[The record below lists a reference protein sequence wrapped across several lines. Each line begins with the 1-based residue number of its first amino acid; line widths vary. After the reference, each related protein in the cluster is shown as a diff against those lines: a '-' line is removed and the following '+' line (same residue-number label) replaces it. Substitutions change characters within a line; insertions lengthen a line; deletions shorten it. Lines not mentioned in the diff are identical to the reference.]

1 MNATTTNVAEL
12 PKTTNDSAGIGILNF
27 FQGKNIFITGATG
40 FLGKALVEKLLRSTA
55 VGKIYVLIKA
65 EDKAA
70 AFDRL
75 RTEIINSELFKCLK
89 EEHGA
94 SYEAFVRERLIP
106 AVGNIC
112 EPELGMDVDTANTIM
127 NEVDVIIQ
135 SAANTA
141 FDDRYDSLLEANV
154 NGPQRLMR
162 FAKRC
167 NNLILFVHI
176 STGHLPAVLGDL
188 EVKLDVI
195 PVDMVVNTIIAAT
208 AKHGIRRR
216 PGLDVYHSASA
227 IVNPLR
233 YYDVF
238 EFSYEYF
245 NSNPLIES
253 SSKDSNVKKIKFFD
267 NFNDLSKYTRDE
279 ICQGGGL
286 QLDAVDINEKIEIL
300 RKQQRKWKA
309 KFLHAI
315 QLCKIYEFSGFYRGR
330 YGYPNRNVN

>member
-75 RTEIINSELFKCLK
+75 KTEIINSELFKCLK

-106 AVGNIC
+106 VVGNIC
-112 EPELGMDVDTANTIM
+112 EPELGMNVDTANTIM

-135 SAANTA
+135 SAANTT

-167 NNLILFVHI
+167 NNLILIVHI
-176 STGHLPAVLGDL
+176 STG
-188 EVKLDVI
+188 
-195 PVDMVVNTIIAAT
+195 M
-208 AKHGIRRR
+208 
-216 PGLDVYHSASA
+216 
-227 IVNPLR
+227 
-233 YYDVF
+233 
-238 EFSYEYF
+238 
-245 NSNPLIES
+245 
-253 SSKDSNVKKIKFFD
+253 SSKY
-267 NFNDLSKYTRDE
+267 KYSISE
-279 ICQGGGL
+279 
-286 QLDAVDINEKIEIL
+286 
-300 RKQQRKWKA
+300 
-309 KFLHAI
+309 
-315 QLCKIYEFSGFYRGR
+315 
-330 YGYPNRNVN
+330 

>member
-1 MNATTTNVAEL
+1 MPQLDIAKEMNIAFKSIT
-12 PKTTNDSAGIGILNF
+12 SASTDQLDTKIHS
-27 FQGKNIFITGATG
+27 KK
-40 FLGKALVEKLLRSTA
+40 LGQERPLLYEICGNMNNMCAPYRARFYGWFDAYQLTKAMGEMIINECKGDTH
-55 VGKIYVLIKA
+55 VLI
-65 EDKAA
+65 
-70 AFDRL
+70 
-75 RTEIINSELFKCLK
+75 
-89 EEHGA
+89 
-94 SYEAFVRERLIP
+94 VRP
-106 AVGNIC
+106 AVIESSYK
-112 EPELGMDVDTANTIM
+112 EPFPGWIQGYRVTDPI
-127 NEVDVIIQ
+127 VI
-135 SAANTA
+135 S
-141 FDDRYDSLLEANV
+141 Y
-154 NGPQRLMR
+154 G
-162 FAKRC
+162 K
-167 NNLILFVHI
+167 
-176 STGHLPAVLGDL
+176 GHLPAVLGDL

-315 QLCKIYEFSGFYRGR
+315 QLCKMYEFSGFYRGR
-330 YGYPNRNVN
+330 YGYPNHNVN